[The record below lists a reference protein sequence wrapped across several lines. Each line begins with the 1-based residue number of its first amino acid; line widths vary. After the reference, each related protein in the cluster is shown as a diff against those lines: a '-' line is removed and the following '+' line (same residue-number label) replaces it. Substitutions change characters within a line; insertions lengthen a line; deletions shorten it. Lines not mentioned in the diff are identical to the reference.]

1 MLTYLTVRN
10 FAIIDQLEFTPS
22 AGFSAL
28 TGETGAGK
36 SIIIDAV
43 STLLGARADTEQIRA
58 GSEQALIEGVFSPPK
73 TLYAGTILPLL
84 EEHGLAEDGQQ
95 ELILTREINLK
106 GRNTC
111 RVNGRLVTLGL
122 LRLIGQRLV
131 DIHTQGEHLS
141 LLRVRQHVDFV
152 DRYARLQ
159 GTRLEIAAKVRR
171 LQETRSE
178 LRDLLRDERE
188 LARRLDL
195 LQYQVQEIDAAKLQ
209 LGEEEELTQEHRVLT
224 NAEKLITETD
234 ALYKTLCD
242 AEGVEGSL
250 LDMLGEVSAGLARLS
265 EIDPVLQEQHKNLE
279 EVSYRLEDVAATL
292 RSYGEGIE
300 HNPQRLRQV
309 EERLSLIHDLERKY
323 GDSIEEILAFA
334 ASAVEE
340 QDSLEHSEERTEE
353 LQGRQEQLMTE
364 IGQLAGQL
372 SRARREAAQSLA
384 KSMEAELGEL
394 GMEKARFAVSIAQR
408 ENDDGVQVDGQRY
421 AFDSTGIDQV
431 EFVIS
436 PNVGEPLKSLSKIA
450 SGGETARLMLAM
462 KTVLS
467 TVDDVP
473 VLIFDEID
481 AGLGGRA
488 GAVVGRKLW
497 ALARNH
503 QVLCVTHLPQIAAF
517 GDDHYRVAK
526 EVRSG
531 RTTTSVDMLESD
543 GRTDELAQML
553 GTESEATHLSA
564 AEMRTEVERW
574 KAAYGG

>member
-209 LGEEEELTQEHRVLT
+209 LGEEEELTLQHRVLT
-224 NAEKLITETD
+224 NAEQLISQTD
-234 ALYKTLCD
+234 TLYKTLCD

-250 LDMLGEVSAGLARLS
+250 LDMLGEVSAGLARLA

-340 QDSLEHSEERTEE
+340 LDSLEHSEERTEE

-364 IGQLAGQL
+364 IGQVAGQL
-372 SRARREAAQSLA
+372 SKARREAAQSLA

-408 ENDDGVQVDGQRY
+408 ENDDGVQVNGQRY

-436 PNVGEPLKSLSKIA
+436 PNVGEPLKPLSKIA

>member
-10 FAIIDQLEFTPS
+10 FAIIDQLELTPS

-43 STLLGARADTEQIRA
+43 STLLGGRADTEQIRA

-73 TLYAGTILPLL
+73 TLHVGNILPLL

-95 ELILTREINLK
+95 ELILTRQINLK
-106 GRNTC
+106 GRNIC

-122 LRLIGQRLV
+122 LRQIGQRLV

-141 LLRVRQHVDFV
+141 LLRVRQHVDFL
-152 DRYARLQ
+152 DRYAGLQ

-178 LRDLLRDERE
+178 LRALLKDERE

-195 LQYQVQEIDAAKLQ
+195 LQYQVQEIGAAKLQ
-209 LGEEEELTQEHRVLT
+209 TGEEDELALEHRVLT
-224 NAEKLITETD
+224 NAEKLITQTD

-250 LDMLGEVSAGLARLS
+250 LDMLGEVSAGLARLA
-265 EIDPVLQEQHKNLE
+265 EIDPVLQEEHKNLE

-309 EERLSLIHDLERKY
+309 EERLGLIHDLERKH

-334 ASAVEE
+334 ASALDEL
-340 QDSLEHSEERTEE
+340 DSLEHSEERIEE

-372 SRARREAAQSLA
+372 SKARRQAAQSLA

-394 GMEKARFAVSIAQR
+394 GMAKVRFAVSIGQR
-408 ENDDGVQVDGQRY
+408 ESYDGVQVDGQRY

-517 GDDHYRVAK
+517 GDAHYRVAK
-526 EVRSG
+526 EERAG
-531 RTTTSVDMLESD
+531 RTTTSVDKLESD

-553 GTESEATHLSA
+553 GTDSEATHLSA

-574 KAAYGG
+574 KATCGG